1 MFWLLLDLPF
11 RQSKGEAS
19 FQGTF
24 LVPKFQ
30 GISFF
35 AEEHEYIHGI
45 YLVYTA

>member
-1 MFWLLLDLPF
+1 MEWNDNGMTRAEGVANGNQEF
-11 RQSKGEAS
+11 
-19 FQGTF
+19 F